1 MLRWEPLSTY
11 FPDDPPSEHLHIIL
25 KPRPPRH
32 TRNSIRIVSTA
43 VLSSFQALHSSV
55 HLHLH
60 CPNPPPMREFSL
72 FATLTKKQL
81 LLQSRE
87 LQVNSKRYR
96 PTRNVD
102 FTGIGLRLPP
112 PLSPSP
118 FLTVFSGNSW
128 MTVITSNLQRRITN
142 LSEN

>member
-1 MLRWEPLSTY
+1 MKPLSTY
-11 FPDDPPSEHLHIIL
+11 FPDDPPSRHLHIIFE
-25 KPRPPRH
+25 PRPPRH
-32 TRNSIRIVSTA
+32 TRNSICIVSTV

-55 HLHLH
+55 HLHLD

-72 FATLTKKQL
+72 FATLTRKQL

-96 PTRNVD
+96 PTRSVD

-118 FLTVFSGNSW
+118 FLTASSANSW
-128 MTVITSNLQRRITN
+128 MIVTTSNLQRWITN